1 MYKYAH
7 SSIVSGRRK
16 KKTIERERRI
26 TQYPQMES
34 CAAITITK
42 LDSDLEKYPLHI
54 VK

>member
-1 MYKYAH
+1 MLTAAMLL
-7 SSIVSGRRK
+7 VGK
-16 KKTIERERRI
+16 KKEKQLRERRI

-34 CAAITITK
+34 CAAITITE

>member
-1 MYKYAH
+1 MLTAALL
-7 SSIVSGRRK
+7 VVGEK
-16 KKTIERERRI
+16 KKIIERERRI

-34 CAAITITK
+34 CAAITITE